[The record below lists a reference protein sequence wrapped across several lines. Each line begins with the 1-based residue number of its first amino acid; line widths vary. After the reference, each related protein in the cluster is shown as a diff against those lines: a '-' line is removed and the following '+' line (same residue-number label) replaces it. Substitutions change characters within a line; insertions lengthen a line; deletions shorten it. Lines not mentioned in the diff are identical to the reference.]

1 MSAGT
6 NFTSLNPQFILL
18 CSQNRELER
27 QERYQIILE
36 GAVFSQGVASFWI
49 QTTDGSENLGLNIT
63 AIEGNI
69 FRVQIEETES
79 SRYHI
84 QDVLDGEPTVVK

>member
-1 MSAGT
+1 M
-6 NFTSLNPQFILL
+6 
-18 CSQNRELER
+18 
-27 QERYQIILE
+27 
-36 GAVFSQGVASFWI
+36 FSQGVASFRV
-49 QTTDGSENLGLNIT
+49 QTADGIEDVGLNIT

-84 QDVLDGEPTVVK
+84 QDVLDGEPTIVK